1 MIGPGRGTPA
11 GRLLLV
17 GGAEDR
23 RYQKVVLRRV
33 VEEAGPGGILVI
45 PSASSRPEA
54 TAREYEDAFR
64 DLGSGLVRSF
74 HVERR
79 EDAES
84 PEAVEAVGAA
94 GLVFFTGGDQVKLVG
109 LLEQTLLM
117 AEIRRRFAEGLALA
131 GTSAGA
137 MACADPMLFDGDR
150 DGLTKGLIGVAPGFG
165 FVRGIAI
172 DSHFLQRYRLLR
184 LTQFLSAGHAA
195 CAIGLPE
202 DGGVFLTP
210 DGLLEALGEGP
221 VTILSKSP
229 RFETDY
235 DARQD
240 REPISATGLEIG
252 FLSPGARFDTV
263 SWSRSERESGG

>member
-1 MIGPGRGTPA
+1 MTGPGSGTPA

-23 RYQKVVLRRV
+23 RYQKAVLRRV
-33 VEEAGPGGILVI
+33 VEEAGPGGVLVV
-45 PSASSRPEA
+45 PAASSRPEA

-64 DLGSGLVRSF
+64 DLGAGTVRSF
-74 HVERR
+74 HVGLR

-117 AEIRRRFAEGLALA
+117 KEVRRRFADGMAVA

-150 DGLTKGLIGVAPGFG
+150 DGLTKGLVGVAPGFG
-165 FVRGIAI
+165 FVRGIAV

-195 CAIGLPE
+195 HAIGLPE
-202 DGGVFLTP
+202 DGGVLLTP
-210 DGLLEALGEGP
+210 DGVLEALGEGP
-221 VTILSKSP
+221 VTVLARSP

-235 DARQD
+235 HARQD
-240 REPISATGLEIG
+240 HEPISATGLEIG

-263 SWSRSERESGG
+263 VWSRAEGESGR

>member
-1 MIGPGRGTPA
+1 MIGPGGGSPA

-33 VEEAGPGGILVI
+33 VAEAGPGGILVV
-45 PSASSRPEA
+45 PAASSRPET
-54 TAREYEDAFR
+54 TAREYEDAFGG
-64 DLGSGLVRSF
+64 LGAGAVGSF
-74 HVERR
+74 HVVCR

-84 PEAVEAVGAA
+84 PAAADAVGAA

-109 LLEQTLLM
+109 LLEGTRLM
-117 AEIRRRFAEGLALA
+117 AEVRRRFGEGLAVA

-150 DGLTKGLIGVAPGFG
+150 DGLTKGVIGTAPGFG
-165 FVRGIAI
+165 FVRGIAV

-195 CAIGLPE
+195 RAIGLPE
-202 DGGVFLTP
+202 DGGVLLTP
-210 DGLLEALGEGP
+210 DGVLEALGEGP
-221 VTILSKSP
+221 VTVLSRSP

-235 DARQD
+235 AEREDRQ
-240 REPISATGLEIG
+240 PISATGLEIG
-252 FLSPGARFDTV
+252 FLSPGAKFDTV
-263 SWSRSERESGG
+263 AWARKG